1 MASLNLLDGHLE
13 EIDIP
18 RPSDL
23 ILQQIRDLIK
33 TGVLKPGQRLP
44 SERALCERF
53 GVGRGHVREALRKLE
68 FYGIVKTRPQ
78 SGTVVERIGVRAL
91 DGLIE
96 NVLGIGGETD
106 HVTLY
111 EVRNMLEIQAAA
123 LAADRA
129 TADLIAA
136 IAEADDAHGEAIAGG
151 ASGMD
156 EDALFHVRIA
166 EASGNILLHTL
177 ISILAPDIIKVS
189 ETSGTC
195 REGRAED
202 ARAEHRQIL
211 DAIRA
216 RDSEAAAD
224 AMAAHIGLSRQQHE
238 RVLRAATA
246 GRPPKRDG
254 SSNPGQPRP
263 AGGA

>member
-13 EIDIP
+13 EIAIP

-23 ILQQIRDLIK
+23 ILEQIRGLIR

-78 SGTVVERIGVRAL
+78 SGTVVERIGVKAL

-96 NVLGIGGETD
+96 NVLGIEGETD
-106 HVTLY
+106 YVTLY

-123 LAADRA
+123 LAAERA
-129 TADLIAA
+129 TPSLIAA

-156 EDALFHVRIA
+156 EDALFHLRVA

-177 ISILAPDIIKVS
+177 ISILAPDIIKIS

-202 ARAEHRQIL
+202 ARGEHRRIL

-216 RDSEAAAD
+216 GNSGAAAD
-224 AMAAHIGLSRQQHE
+224 AMADHIGMSRQQHE
-238 RVLRAATA
+238 RVLHAGMA
-246 GRPPKRDG
+246 GRKSKRDG
-254 SSNPGQPRP
+254 LPNPGAPRI

>member
-1 MASLNLLDGHLE
+1 MAALNPLDGHLE
-13 EIDIP
+13 EIDVP

-23 ILQQIRDLIK
+23 ILEQIRRLIQ

-96 NVLGIGGETD
+96 NVLGIQGETD
-106 HVTLY
+106 YITLY
-111 EVRNMLEIQAAA
+111 EVRNVLEIQAAA
-123 LAADRA
+123 LAAERA
-129 TADLIAA
+129 SP
-136 IAEADDAHGEAIAGG
+136 EAISAISEAHTAHRNVIADG

-156 EDALFHVRIA
+156 EDAMFHLRVA

-177 ISILAPDIIKVS
+177 ISILAPDIVKVS
-189 ETSGTC
+189 ESTDTC
-195 REGRAED
+195 REGRAKD
-202 ARAEHRQIL
+202 ACHEHQRIL
-211 DAIRA
+211 DAIRN
-216 RDSEAAAD
+216 RDAETAAEAMTD
-224 AMAAHIGLSRQQHE
+224 HIGMSRQQHE
-238 RVLRAATA
+238 RVLRSGKAARSRA
-246 GRPPKRDG
+246 MV
-254 SSNPGQPRP
+254 
-263 AGGA
+263 GAAVHLGDRA